1 MVREGKR
8 FKSIIR
14 NSLLRLASKEFLVFL
29 FFLIISGLFWV
40 ALTIKEPME
49 KEISIP
55 FIITNLPKN
64 VVITDTGTDTLRV
77 TVRDD
82 GYNIARLFY
91 SEIKPITADFTKYA
105 KSDGRISLSSSE
117 VMKMVKQ
124 RISSSTQVLSVKPER
139 IEAYYN
145 NGDHIKVPVEVYGK
159 VSAADNYFLVKTT
172 ITPDSVKIYST
183 SEILKGITSV
193 KTEYVNLDDIK
204 SNAKTTVRLQRI
216 SGVKFEPD
224 VVTVTAS
231 ADLITERTVE
241 VPISTVGVP
250 EGKMI
255 LTFPKQVAVTFVT
268 RSNLADQITGDD
280 FVIEVRYDEIEDS
293 TQKTLPLHLVK
304 VPQFV
309 KNEKMAVSRVDF
321 LIEKE

>member
-1 MVREGKR
+1 MAKEGKQ

-40 ALTIKEPME
+40 SLTIKEPME

-64 VVITDTGTDTLRV
+64 VVITDTGSDTLRV

-82 GYNIARLFY
+82 GYNIAKLFY
-91 SEIKPITADFTKYA
+91 SDIKPITADFTKYA
-105 KSDGRISLSSSE
+105 KSDGRILLSNTE

-124 RISSSTQVLSVKPER
+124 RVSSSTQVVSVKPDR
-139 IEAYYN
+139 IEAYFN
-145 NGDHIKVPVEVYGK
+145 NGDHIKVPVEIYGK
-159 VSAADNYFLVKTT
+159 VAAADNYFLAKTT

-183 SEILKGITSV
+183 SEILKGISSV

-204 SNAKTTVRLQRI
+204 SSSKATVKLQRI

-224 VVTVTAS
+224 VVTVEAS
-231 ADLITERTVE
+231 ADLITERTVD

-280 FVIEVRYDEIEDS
+280 FVIEVRYDEIDS
-293 TQKTLPLHLVK
+293 TRKMLPLHLVK

-309 KNEKMAVSRVDF
+309 KNEKMAVRQVDF
-321 LIEKE
+321 LIEKQ

>member
-1 MVREGKR
+1 MAKEGKQ
-8 FKSIIR
+8 FKSIIK

-40 ALTIKEPME
+40 SLTIKEPME

-64 VVITDTGTDTLRV
+64 VVITDTGSDTLRV

-82 GYNIARLFY
+82 GYNIAKLFY
-91 SEIKPITADFTKYA
+91 SDIKPITADFTKYA
-105 KSDGRISLSSSE
+105 KSDGRILLSNTE

-124 RISSSTQVLSVKPER
+124 RVSSSTQVVSVKPDR
-139 IEAYYN
+139 IEAYFN
-145 NGDHIKVPVEVYGK
+145 NGDHIKVPVEIYGK
-159 VSAADNYFLVKTT
+159 VAAADNYFLAKTT

-183 SEILKGITSV
+183 SEILKGISSV

-204 SNAKTTVRLQRI
+204 SSAKATVKLQRI

-224 VVTVTAS
+224 VVTVEAS
-231 ADLITERTVE
+231 ADLITERTVD

-280 FVIEVRYDEIEDS
+280 FVIEVRYDEIDS
-293 TQKTLPLHLVK
+293 TRKMLPLHLVK

-309 KNEKMAVSRVDF
+309 KNEKMAVRQVDF
-321 LIEKE
+321 LIEKQ

>member
-1 MVREGKR
+1 M
-8 FKSIIR
+8 
-14 NSLLRLASKEFLVFL
+14 

-40 ALTIKEPME
+40 SLTIKEPME

-64 VVITDTGTDTLRV
+64 VVITDTGSDTLRV

-82 GYNIARLFY
+82 GYNIAKLFY
-91 SEIKPITADFTKYA
+91 SDIKPITADFTKYA
-105 KSDGRISLSSSE
+105 KSDGRILLSNTE

-124 RISSSTQVLSVKPER
+124 RVSSSTQVVSVKPDR
-139 IEAYYN
+139 IEAYFN
-145 NGDHIKVPVEVYGK
+145 NGDHIKVPVEIYGK
-159 VSAADNYFLVKTT
+159 VAAADNYFLAKTT

-183 SEILKGITSV
+183 SEILKGISSV

-204 SNAKTTVRLQRI
+204 SSAKATVKLQRI

-224 VVTVTAS
+224 VVTVEAS
-231 ADLITERTVE
+231 ADLITERTVD

-280 FVIEVRYDEIEDS
+280 FVIEVRYDEIDS
-293 TQKTLPLHLVK
+293 TRKMLPLHLVK

-309 KNEKMAVSRVDF
+309 KNEKMAVRQVDF
-321 LIEKE
+321 LIEKQ

>member
-1 MVREGKR
+1 M
-8 FKSIIR
+8 
-14 NSLLRLASKEFLVFL
+14 

-40 ALTIKEPME
+40 SLTIKEPME

-64 VVITDTGTDTLRV
+64 VVITDTGSDTLRV

-82 GYNIARLFY
+82 GYNIAKLFY
-91 SEIKPITADFTKYA
+91 SDIKPITADFTKYA
-105 KSDGRISLSSSE
+105 KSDGRILLSNTE
-117 VMKMVKQ
+117 VMKMVKE
-124 RISSSTQVLSVKPER
+124 RVSSSTQVVSVKPDR
-139 IEAYYN
+139 IEAYFN
-145 NGDHIKVPVEVYGK
+145 NGDHIKVPVEIYGK
-159 VSAADNYFLVKTT
+159 VAAADNYFLAKTT

-183 SEILKGITSV
+183 SEILKGISSV

-204 SNAKTTVRLQRI
+204 SSAKATVKLQRI

-224 VVTVTAS
+224 VVTVEAS
-231 ADLITERTVE
+231 ADLITERTVD

-280 FVIEVRYDEIEDS
+280 FVIEVRYDEIDS
-293 TQKTLPLHLVK
+293 TRKMLPLHLVK

-309 KNEKMAVSRVDF
+309 KNEKMAVRQVDF
-321 LIEKE
+321 LIEKQ

>member
-1 MVREGKR
+1 MAKEGKQ

-40 ALTIKEPME
+40 SLTIKEPME

-64 VVITDTGTDTLRV
+64 VVITDTGSDTLRV

-82 GYNIARLFY
+82 GYNIAKLFY

-105 KSDGRISLSSSE
+105 KSDGRILLSNTE

-124 RISSSTQVLSVKPER
+124 RISSSTQVVSVKPDR
-139 IEAYYN
+139 IEAYFN
-145 NGDHIKVPVEVYGK
+145 NGDHIKVPVEIYGK
-159 VSAADNYFLVKTT
+159 VAAADNYFLAKTT
-172 ITPDSVKIYST
+172 ITPDSVKISST
-183 SEILKGITSV
+183 SEILKGSSSV

-204 SNAKTTVRLQRI
+204 SSAKATVRLQRI
-216 SGVKFEPD
+216 SGVKFEPN
-224 VVTVTAS
+224 VVTVEAS
-231 ADLITERTVE
+231 ADLITERTVD
-241 VPISTVGVP
+241 VPISTAGVP

-280 FVIEVRYDEIEDS
+280 FVIEVRYDEIDS
-293 TQKTLPLHLVK
+293 TRKMLPLHLVK

-309 KNEKMAVSRVDF
+309 KNEKMAVRQVDF
-321 LIEKE
+321 LIEKQ